1 VPKVGPKGQVVI
13 SKEIRDRLG
22 IVPGSMAV
30 ERVVDGKVEITFLPP
45 RHQRSLYG
53 ILKPAPGVSIPDD
66 EDSFHEAKEAAW
78 KAHVRERFGEPPDGT
93 AES

>member
-1 VPKVGPKGQVVI
+1 MPKVGPKGQVVI

-45 RHQRSLYG
+45 RHRRSLFG
-53 ILKPAPGVSIPDD
+53 ILKPADGLSLSDD
-66 EDSFHEAKEAAW
+66 ELRAAREAAW
-78 KAHVRERFGEPPDGT
+78 GEQWRERHPD
-93 AES
+93 EQP